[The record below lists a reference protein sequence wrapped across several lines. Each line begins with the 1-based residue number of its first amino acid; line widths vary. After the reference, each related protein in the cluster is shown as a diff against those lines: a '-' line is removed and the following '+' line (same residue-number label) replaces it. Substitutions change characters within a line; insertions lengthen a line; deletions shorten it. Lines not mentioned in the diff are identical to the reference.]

1 MADTID
7 WNVLIRLAVQ
17 GAKGSKAELEGVLKT
32 TEALSR
38 QGKVTEKTLE
48 ATTRAV
54 NRSLSGTT
62 AGLTKQEQAFVRQER
77 TYANYLER
85 QEAGYRKQD
94 AIYNSYMEGQFKAD
108 SKRAQSLENLGS
120 VIERSEKRSQQ
131 ALSKTQQAESTLN
144 RERSRRDNKTAM
156 AAWDQEFKALSQ
168 ASDASAK
175 AAIAARSAT
184 VDYNKFAEGSI
195 ALRYA
200 NYDVAR
206 TMLSVSAG
214 FAAVGTGA
222 VVAAAKYES
231 AFTAVERTTGL
242 AGDSAAGL
250 REELMQLTREIPQS
264 FADIS
269 SLASRGA
276 QLGIPAEEIA
286 KFTEVVAQFVATSDT
301 VTLDQA
307 VEAFGR
313 ISNLLGDSNFEALG
327 SAITLVGVNAA
338 ATEGQIVKTTQELAP
353 FGAAVGL
360 ASDEVIALAAAVA
373 SLGQPPERARSAFL
387 TLQKVVDGAVSGMN
401 DKLEAFSVLLG
412 MTEQETANLWK
423 QDPGQFIQSFVTALG
438 GVENLTGA
446 FDALGIKERRAVQV
460 FQALAADSR
469 NAAGGMSVLSRAFED
484 ANKGY
489 TEQTELQRQYALI
502 VDDLASKWQILQ
514 NAVMEFA
521 AAAGGAAMPT
531 VKALVDGLAALTQQA
546 SQFAQSDV
554 GQRVLQ
560 WAGAA
565 TILITV
571 LAGLRGIIALSTASI
586 VGLNFAARALGGAG
600 VLAGLRGL
608 FAAFGLVKSGADGAT
623 VSTLTLRK
631 ALIGV
636 GRATLIIG
644 ILQAVA
650 EVMFNTAEVAE
661 FLGAKIRE
669 VGNFIIDFSRVVGS
683 VVPGATAL
691 SAGLQAAG
699 ASVNYLGSSWVE
711 WGKANGD
718 AANQMGDLNANIG
731 DLIPD
736 VDDLDSGIADLGS
749 STSDTAEKVKT
760 LSDYASDL
768 SSVFSR
774 AFEIRYNSQATLDT
788 IATSFQAI
796 RDSSDEAA
804 KSIRSLKA
812 DIEGLTSD
820 LNIQQRFL
828 AIALEYK
835 DYDRAQAIQ
844 ANIAKLQSDLADKSA
859 QLSKE
864 QDKNSKTLEGNSSAA
879 IGNRNTI
886 RDLVSQYQAHI
897 SALAS
902 SGLSQDELA
911 RQTEILRQDF
921 INQATQLGFNR
932 QELGLYEQSFY
943 GLTTAINGVPR
954 DINVDFNADPALQAL
969 NEFAARAKEQMGALG
984 PDLGSVLGQGLG
996 NSLKASAEAAV
1007 FDIQDYLKRTQQGTG
1022 PLAGGYVFTNPN
1034 SRLRLGGGGSF
1045 AGGGYTGAGGKYEPA
1060 GIVHRGEYVVPK
1072 HQVNQRTGLPYS
1084 DALGRLQK
1092 GTSGRTGY
1100 SGGGYVRGSNG
1111 GMGRIDSYGP
1121 MALQQMMA
1129 AFQTYLSLDG
1139 RPLTESVNKQNSI
1152 STNTGAY

>member
-17 GAKGSKAELEGVLKT
+17 GAKGSKSELEGVQKAA
-32 TEALSR
+32 EGLSR
-38 QGKVTEKTLE
+38 EGKNVEKGLE
-48 ATTRAV
+48 QATRAM
-54 NRSLSGTT
+54 NR
-62 AGLTKQEQAFVRQER
+62 
-77 TYANYLER
+77 
-85 QEAGYRKQD
+85 
-94 AIYNSYMEGQFKAD
+94 
-108 SKRAQSLENLGS
+108 
-120 VIERSEKRSQQ
+120 
-131 ALSKTQQAESTLN
+131 TQV
-144 RERSRRDNKTAM
+144 
-156 AAWDQEFKALSQ
+156 AAK
-168 ASDASAK
+168 
-175 AAIAARSAT
+175 SAT

-195 ALRYA
+195 SLRYA

-401 DKLEAFSVLLG
+401 DKLGAFSTLLG

-446 FDALGIKERRAVQV
+446 FDALGINERRAIQV

-469 NAAGGMSVLSRAFED
+469 NAAGGMSVLSRAFAD

-502 VDDLASKWQILQ
+502 LDDLASKWQILQ

-521 AAAGGAAMPT
+521 AAAGTAILPAMKLIVDAVTQAVQAAAQFIQTPIGQALAQVAAVVVT
-531 VKALVDGLAALTQQA
+531 VVAALTA
-546 SQFAQSDV
+546 FRGVTA
-554 GQRVLQ
+554 
-560 WAGAA
+560 
-565 TILITV
+565 
-571 LAGLRGIIALSTASI
+571 LATASL
-586 VGLNFAARALGGAG
+586 VGMNYAARALGGAG
-600 VLAGLRGL
+600 IINGLKGLAAAMGLVSTSGGIATGALTAVRGALIRLLGATGVGAVLLFVGSALTDLRGTAL
-608 FAAFGLVKSGADGAT
+608 FAVDAFDFIFNKLKTVLPGFRILTGVLFGL
-623 VSTLTLRK
+623 
-631 ALIGV
+631 
-636 GRATLIIG
+636 
-644 ILQAVA
+644 A
-650 EVMFNTAEVAE
+650 EVMNYVTGSTVNTGQTIGNVFGGIAQSFITAFKLLGTAFQITLKEFNNWAVGIVKTITPPLRVALAILGNFAQSALRVLSPILKIGDAFGKGFAKGNDAFEGFFNTFIDMSRE
-661 FLGAKIRE
+661 GAKMLPSLLD
-669 VGNFIIDFSRVVGS
+669 GMGS
-683 VVPGATAL
+683 SADDLA
-691 SAGLQAAG
+691 SKFAGLVPEIEDNNDAMQ
-699 ASVNYLGSSWVE
+699 N
-711 WGKANGD
+711 WGGT
-718 AANQMGDLNANIG
+718 
-731 DLIPD
+731 
-736 VDDLDSGIADLGS
+736 LDS
-749 STSDTAEKVKT
+749 TTEKVRT
-760 LSDYASDL
+760 LVDYASDL

-774 AFEIRYNSQATLDT
+774 AFEIRYSGQSTLDS

-812 DIEGLTSD
+812 DIEGLNSD
-820 LNIQQRFL
+820 INIQQRFL
-828 AIALEYK
+828 GIAQAYG

-844 ANIAKLQSDLADKSA
+844 ANIAKLQADLADKSA

-864 QDKNSKTLEGNSSAA
+864 QEKNSKTLTGNSAAA

-886 RDLVSQYQAHI
+886 RDLVSQYQAHV

-902 SGLSQDELA
+902 SGLSQEELA
-911 RQTEILRQDF
+911 RQTEVLRQDF

-932 QELGLYEQSFY
+932 AELGLYEQSFY
-943 GLTTAINGVPR
+943 DVTTAINGVPR
-954 DINVDFNADPALQAL
+954 DITVAFNADPALQAL
-969 NEFAARAKEQMGALG
+969 NEFAARAKEQMTSLG

-996 NSLKASAEAAV
+996 NSLKSSAESAI
-1007 FDIQDYLKRTQQGTG
+1007 FDIRKYLETSQQGTG
-1022 PLAGGYVFTNPN
+1022 PLAGGYVFSNPN
-1034 SRLRLGGGGSF
+1034 SRLRLGGGGSGTRNGF

-1072 HQVNQRTGLPYS
+1072 HQVNQRTGLPYA
-1084 DALGRLQK
+1084 DAMGRLQR
-1092 GTSGRTGY
+1092 GTTGRTGY
-1100 SGGGYVRGSNG
+1100 AGGGFVSGGS
-1111 GMGRIDSYGP
+1111 MGANIIERFGP
-1121 MALQQMMA
+1121 MAQQQLMASLQQIITM
-1129 AFQTYLSLDG
+1129 DG
-1139 RPLTESVNKQNSI
+1139 HVIAEGVNRDNARA
-1152 STNTGAY
+1152 TNTGAY

>member
-17 GAKGSKAELEGVLKT
+17 GAKGSKSELEGVLRT
-32 TEALSR
+32 TEALSK

-54 NRSLSGTT
+54 TRSLNNTT
-62 AGLTKQEQAFVRQER
+62 SGLTKQEQAFVRQER

-94 AIYNSYMEGQFKAD
+94 AIYNSYMEGQYKAD
-108 SKRAQSLENLGS
+108 AKRAQSLENLGA
-120 VIERSEKRSQQ
+120 VIDRSEKRSQS
-131 ALSKTQQAESTLN
+131 ALLKTQQAELGLN
-144 RERSRRDNKTAM
+144 RERSRRDNKAAM
-156 AAWDQEFKALSQ
+156 AAWDEEFKALTQVSKQ
-168 ASDASAK
+168 T
-175 AAIAARSAT
+175 T
-184 VDYNKFAEGSI
+184 VLQDRYRGLTEGSS

-206 TMLSVSAG
+206 TMLSVAAG

-269 SLASRGA
+269 SLAARGA
-276 QLGIPAEEIA
+276 QLGIPAQEIA

-401 DKLEAFSVLLG
+401 DKLGAFSALLG

-446 FDALGIKERRAVQV
+446 FDALGINERRAIQV

-469 NAAGGMSVLSRAFED
+469 NAAGGMSVLSRAFAD

-502 VDDLASKWQILQ
+502 LDDLASKWQILM

-521 AAAGGAAMPT
+521 AAAGGSVMPT
-531 VKALVDGLAALTQQA
+531 VKALVDALAALFQGA
-546 SQFAQSDV
+546 AQIAQTDL
-554 GQRVLQ
+554 GQRIIQ
-560 WAGAA
+560 WASAA
-565 TILITV
+565 AIFIS
-571 LAGLRGIIALSTASI
+571 AFAALRGVIALATASV
-586 VGLNFAARALGGAG
+586 VGLNFASRALGGAG
-600 VLAGLRGL
+600 VIAGLRGL
-608 FAAFGLVKSGADGAT
+608 AAALGFVKVNADGAT
-623 VSTLTLRK
+623 ASTFNLRK
-631 ALIGV
+631 GIVGL
-636 GRATLIIG
+636 GRATIIFG
-644 ILQAVA
+644 VLQGLA
-650 EVMFNTAEVAE
+650 ELMFNTAEAVE
-661 FLGAKIRE
+661 FLGTKIRE
-669 VGNFIIDFSRVVGS
+669 LGNLLVDISNNPVGDFLGFKK
-683 VVPGATAL
+683 GAE
-691 SAGLQAAG
+691 QIRDF
-699 ASVNYLGSSWVE
+699 GSSWVK
-711 WGKANGD
+711 WGQDNKEASDASQELGD
-718 AANQMGDLNANIG
+718 TVAGIVPDMEDFDTSLGDIG
-731 DLIPD
+731 
-736 VDDLDSGIADLGS
+736 
-749 STSDTAEKVKT
+749 STATQTAEKVRT
-760 LSDYASDL
+760 LADYASDL

-774 AFEIRYNSQATLDT
+774 AFDIRYSGQSTLDSIT
-788 IATSFQAI
+788 SSFQAI

-804 KSIRSLKA
+804 KSIRSLTA
-812 DIEGLTSD
+812 DIEGLSSD
-820 LNIQQRFL
+820 INIQQRFL
-828 AIALEYK
+828 GIAQAYG

-844 ANIAKLQSDLADKSA
+844 ANIAKLQADLADKSA

-864 QDKNSKTLEGNSSAA
+864 QEKNSKTLTGNSAAA
-879 IGNRNTI
+879 ISNRNTI
-886 RDLVSQYQAHI
+886 RDLVSQYQAHV

-902 SGLSQDELA
+902 SGLSQEELA

-921 INQATQLGFNR
+921 ITQATQLGFNR

-943 GLTTAINGVPR
+943 DVTTAINGVPR
-954 DINVDFNADPALQAL
+954 DITVAFNADPALQAL
-969 NEFAARAKEQMGALG
+969 NEFAARAKEQMGTLG
-984 PDLGSVLGQGLG
+984 PDLGSVLGQGIKSG
-996 NSLKASAEAAV
+996 VNSSLSEIFMQA
-1007 FDIQDYLKRTQQGTG
+1007 QQG
-1022 PLAGGYVFTNPN
+1022 LMNAAIAGLSAQNP
-1034 SRLRLGGGGSF
+1034 RYRFGGGGSGTRSNGY

-1072 HQVNQRTGLPYS
+1072 HQVNQRTGLPYA

-1100 SGGGYVRGSNG
+1100 SGGGYVTGTSNG
-1111 GMGRIDSYGP
+1111 GMGRIDSFGP
-1121 MALQQMMA
+1121 MAQQQLMGALQQIVVLDSKPIAQGVANQNA
-1129 AFQTYLSLDG
+1129 A
-1139 RPLTESVNKQNSI
+1139 
-1152 STNTGAY
+1152 STNIGEW